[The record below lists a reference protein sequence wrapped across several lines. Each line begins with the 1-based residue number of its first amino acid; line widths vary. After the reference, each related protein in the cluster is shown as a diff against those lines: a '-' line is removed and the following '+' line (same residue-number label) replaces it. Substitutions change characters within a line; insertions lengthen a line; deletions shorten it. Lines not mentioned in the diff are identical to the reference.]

1 MPSWKYAVAS
11 NLFAENFFADY
22 KIETLIK
29 EASSIFEAAGPI
41 TGSGNFIPE
50 NELRGY
56 YYINAKNGSIKISF
70 TLTPTNPTQIQEYHI
85 SFQKHIEE

>member
-1 MPSWKYAVAS
+1 M
-11 NLFAENFFADY
+11 
-22 KIETLIK
+22 
-29 EASSIFEAAGPI
+29 
-41 TGSGNFIPE
+41 PE

-56 YYINAKNGSIKISF
+56 YYIHAKNGTIKISI